1 VGKAPVIVKYPILFF
16 FLAAIIFQSCS
27 RSTCSEAMDATQ
39 AAQYGFDAAIDEV
52 MHGGASLEALDKEHR
67 AYVKLDK
74 AKDEERQ
81 ACQEKT
87 SY

>member
-1 VGKAPVIVKYPILFF
+1 
-16 FLAAIIFQSCS
+16 
-27 RSTCSEAMDATQ
+27 MDATK

-52 MHGGASLEALDKEHR
+52 MHGGANPEALDKEHT

-81 ACQEKT
+81 ACQEKI